1 MSDHLQH
8 VQIERNRLQHLL
20 TEADAKPVRKTLR
33 TCVQLIDSLLAQQH
47 GSGQLIRQAVDA
59 DDSCPGQIAPGSI
72 TYMPPCI
79 GCGRLATAKGSATMT
94 PPEFG
99 IKARRLH
106 CPERVGSAA

>member
-33 TCVQLIDSLLAQQH
+33 ACVQLIDSLLAQQH
-47 GSGQLIRQAVDA
+47 GSGLHQRQTVGA
-59 DDSCPGQIAPGSI
+59 DDTCPGQIAPGSI
-72 TYMPPCI
+72 TYMRPCI

-106 CPERVGSAA
+106 CPERVGGAA